1 MKVESG
7 SLNRVDG
14 QLQRKFFGLLSSHHP
29 EQASMGATVQV
40 LLYIYIYCL
49 CIYVY
54 FMYILI
60 NITRIYIY
68 IYI

>member
-40 LLYIYIYCL
+40 QLYIYILPMYI
-49 CIYVY
+49 CIFYVY
-54 FMYILI
+54 I
-60 NITRIYIY
+60 N
-68 IYI
+68 